1 MNNPQKPAPQE
12 NISGSAVANSYQAPA
27 TQQKTAANLQNAK
40 PATQTYGNGPG
51 YTKTNGQ
58 YAYDARYGTYN
69 PNTDYTAKLQQ
80 AQKGGNNKAAA
91 YYEAMANQKVQSL
104 FPNNP
109 KYHTQDNY
117 GSYLNQLSDSY
128 INYLSGKSNDAYTVD
143 ANTAAMLGTYDKSY
157 QYSDAIKQADKEGN
171 YTKAAILEYLMNQKI
186 KNEGLPYI
194 QQDNYSSYLNGVTQS
209 DVNMAKYGVDVSP
222 TGRYY
227 KVNPD
232 GHSPKGLVAGDYVV
246 TGGGTYMITGVDAD
260 GNYTGAIKVDG
271 TTNTSN
277 YKGTYSTPSSVL
289 EQQGLDTTAG
299 RATDMSQFQ
308 LNAPNLPA
316 AGLSTAAAPT
326 VGLSTP
332 NAPGVSL
339 NTPNAPTVSLS
350 TPNVQSPELSAP
362 NVPNPE
368 LSAPNVPGVSL
379 DTPNASAFQV
389 NPASVGNIDVTS
401 TATVPGLR
409 DVFMPNQITEADLQ
423 DLLQQQFNASQ
434 QRALNQIDY
443 ATQTG
448 TQELQRAYDDS
459 LPNYSAQRGQVDLDA
474 DKGAKNAALYAEQRG
489 DRGGIG
495 AAQYSAMQIARAN
508 QLNQINTAQ
517 NKAASD
523 TARAIADL
531 RAKGEFEKAD
541 KLLELS
547 QNYLS
552 QLMQN
557 KQWLANYNLNLAQF
571 DQSLRND
578 ETNYLNMVAELTG
591 KFNGQNTMGAN
602 QANANMAIQLAPYT
616 GTIFGQQ
623 TLQSQQQNIDNAMN
637 MANMYGV
644 DQNGNTTLAGRE
656 FVNNAQNQYANMY
669 GVDQYG
675 NRTLA
680 GREYL
685 DNARNQ
691 IANMYGVDQYG
702 NQTLA
707 GREYLDNARNNIAN
721 MYGVDQNG
729 NMTLAGREF
738 VNNAQNQ
745 LTNMFGVD
753 QYGNQTLSA
762 QQYLNDAQNQRA
774 SLYGVDQYGNR
785 TLSAQQYLNDAQNQ
799 LANMFGVD
807 QYGNQT
813 LSGQQYIS
821 DLQNQ
826 RANMYGVDQYG
837 NTTLSGRQF
846 TEDLLQ
852 NYRNNFGV
860 DPLTGQKTS
869 SEAQRI
875 TDNYYKNLDA
885 FGYDRNTGQQTL
897 QYQQMQIDNANAE
910 RDYALNLAQSF
921 AQWGILPSTQQ
932 LNQAGVTDTAMQA
945 QIRYYAQMMAAQNLV
960 NGGAEAMM
968 LYPNGY
974 PTGTASSVT
983 TGGGVGTSTGSGGSG
998 GSGGSKKSGGNPT
1011 PAPSPA
1017 PAAKPKQ
1024 NVKIDAVTSAQPA
1037 SKTQSVVK
1045 QVNAL
1050 LRNT

>member
-12 NISGSAVANSYQAPA
+12 NINGSAVANSYQAPA
-27 TQQKTAANLQNAK
+27 TQQKTGADLQNAK
-40 PATQTYGNGPG
+40 PATQTYGKGPG
-51 YTKTNGQ
+51 YTNTNGQ
-58 YAYDARYGTYN
+58 YSYDARYGTYN

-104 FPNNP
+104 YPNNP

-128 INYLSGKSNDAYTVD
+128 INYLSGKSRDAYTVD

-186 KNEGLPYI
+186 KNENLPYI

-232 GHSPKGLVAGDYVV
+232 GQSPKGLTAGDYVV

-277 YKGTYSTPSSVL
+277 YKGTYSTPGSVL

-316 AGLSTAAAPT
+316 ATL
-326 VGLSTP
+326 
-332 NAPGVSL
+332 NAP
-339 NTPNAPTVSLS
+339 
-350 TPNVQSPELSAP
+350 NVPGISLSAP
-362 NVPNPE
+362 NVPAPE
-368 LSAPNVPGVSL
+368 LS
-379 DTPNASAFQV
+379 TPNAAAFQV
-389 NPASVGNIDVTS
+389 NPANVGPIDVTS
-401 TATVPGLR
+401 NATAPNLR
-409 DVFMPNQITEADLQ
+409 DVFMPNQITEAELQ
-423 DLLQQQFNASQ
+423 DLLQQQYGMSQ
-434 QRALNQIDY
+434 QQALNQIDY

-448 TQELQRAYDDS
+448 AQELQRAYDDS

-557 KQWLANYNLNLAQF
+557 KQWLANYNLNLARF
-571 DQSLRND
+571 NQSLRND
-578 ETNYLNMVAELTG
+578 EVNYQNMVAELTG
-591 KFNGQNTMGAN
+591 RFNGQNTMAAN
-602 QANANMAIQLAPYT
+602 QANASMAIQMTPYT

-623 TLQSQQQNIDNAMN
+623 TLQAQQQNIDNMNN
-637 MANMYGV
+637 MASMYGI
-644 DQNGNTTLAGRE
+644 DQNGNL
-656 FVNNAQNQYANMY
+656 
-669 GVDQYG
+669 
-675 NRTLA
+675 
-680 GREYL
+680 
-685 DNARNQ
+685 
-691 IANMYGVDQYG
+691 
-702 NQTLA
+702 TLA

-738 VNNAQNQ
+738 VNNAE
-745 LTNMFGVD
+745 
-753 QYGNQTLSA
+753 
-762 QQYLNDAQNQRA
+762 NQRA
-774 SLYGVDQYGNR
+774 NMYGVDQYGNR
-785 TLSAQQYLNDAQNQ
+785 TLAGQQYL
-799 LANMFGVD
+799 
-807 QYGNQT
+807 
-813 LSGQQYIS
+813 S

-860 DPLTGQKTS
+860 DPITGQKTS

-1011 PAPSPA
+1011 PAPTPA
-1017 PAAKPKQ
+1017 PAASTPKTSTK
-1024 NVKIDAVTSAQPA
+1024 VDAVSSAQPA
-1037 SKTQSVVK
+1037 TKTQSVVN